1 MTSLCQCLASDVL
14 PNEPDGDLLLQL
26 ICHTLQE
33 EVQRETVFPTMKFP
47 LCCKKKIREDGKER
61 MDMSQKLAHAAG
73 HVFNDLVANTWFS
86 YLLVFMNK
94 VAGLSPGDSG
104 LVLLF
109 SQVTDAVMTPFIG
122 YLNDRTVCKYGR
134 RKLWHLIGAICVCA
148 TFPLIFNKCL
158 GCTDA
163 SSKVKLGYYY
173 AFAAVFQFGWGCM
186 QLSHL
191 SLIPEIAKRP
201 SERVELN
208 AIR

>member
-1 MTSLCQCLASDVL
+1 MWRHCRNVTLHNI
-14 PNEPDGDLLLQL
+14 PNGDFLGEL
-26 ICHTLQE
+26 IRNTAERRLKHNHNNSGSI
-33 EVQRETVFPTMKFP
+33 MKFP
-47 LCCKKKIREDGKER
+47 QCCKKKQCYDVKER
-61 MDMSQKLAHAAG
+61 MKTSQKFAYGVG
-73 HVFNDLVANTWFS
+73 HILNDLAANTWFS

-94 VAGLSPGDSG
+94 VAGLNSGDTG
-104 LVLLF
+104 LVLLLG
-109 SQVTDAVMTPFIG
+109 QVTDALCTPFIG

-148 TFPLIFNKCL
+148 TFPFIFNKCL

-191 SLIPEIAKRP
+191 SLIPEIAKRF

>member
-1 MTSLCQCLASDVL
+1 M
-14 PNEPDGDLLLQL
+14 
-26 ICHTLQE
+26 
-33 EVQRETVFPTMKFP
+33 RFPF
-47 LCCKKKIREDGKER
+47 CCKKTKPQDGKER
-61 MDMSQKLAHAAG
+61 MELSQKFAHGVG
-73 HVFNDLVANTWFS
+73 HVLNDLVANTWFS

-94 VAGLSPGDSG
+94 VAGLTSGDTG
-104 LVLLF
+104 LVLLLG
-109 SQVTDAVMTPFIG
+109 QATDAVCTPFIG

-134 RKLWHLIGAICVCA
+134 RKLWHLIGAVCVCA
-148 TFPLIFNKCL
+148 TFPLIFNRCL

-191 SLIPEIAKRP
+191 SLIPEIAKRC